1 MARPQKEGLDYFPH
15 DTDASTDEKI
25 EALRSLYGNN
35 GYAFYFI
42 LLERIYRTPD
52 FEIDISDAETIQIL
66 AKKCG
71 INVEEFNQILSTALK
86 RGCFDKEAYAERGVL
101 TSNGVKKRAMVVVK
115 KREEMRERYQKTKE
129 ISDAE
134 TRQEMNQETQPETP
148 QSKVKERKEKER
160 KVEDRKEEDRGV
172 GEGEGNQLSRLSDE
186 HLRGLVETMYADKLR
201 YMSEQDREILI
212 NAQVTVMKKQQ
223 YVQ

>member
-86 RGCFDKEAYAERGVL
+86 RGCFDRDAYAERGVL
-101 TSNGVKKRAMVVVK
+101 TSNGVKKRAFVVTK
-115 KREEMRERYQKTKE
+115 KREEMRDRYQRTKE
-129 ISDAE
+129 VSDAE
-134 TRQEMNQETQPETP
+134 TDQETTPETP
-148 QSKVKERKEKER
+148 QSKVKERKEKES
-160 KVEDRKEEDRGV
+160 KGEEREGGV
-172 GEGEGNQLSRLSDE
+172 GGNKSTPRS
-186 HLRGLVETMYADKLR
+186 
-201 YMSEQDREILI
+201 
-212 NAQVTVMKKQQ
+212 
-223 YVQ
+223 